1 MNGGVAAFPP
11 MISPLREQVGG
22 FVGDAVGD
30 EVVGE
35 ADGDAVGH
43 VLAVNIQSVP
53 AFCSEFISIRTE
65 CTPVSIPIIWITPF

>member
-1 MNGGVAAFPP
+1 MVGAAEG
-11 MISPLREQVGG
+11 IADGDSVG
-22 FVGDAVGD
+22 FAD
-30 EVVGE
+30 GE

>member
-11 MISPLREQVGG
+11 MTSPLKEQVGG

-35 ADGDAVGH
+35 ADGDAVGEV
-43 VLAVNIQSVP
+43 VLSHKAGEDKFSPRGRAKISFSVP
-53 AFCSEFISIRTE
+53 Q
-65 CTPVSIPIIWITPF
+65 TPDA